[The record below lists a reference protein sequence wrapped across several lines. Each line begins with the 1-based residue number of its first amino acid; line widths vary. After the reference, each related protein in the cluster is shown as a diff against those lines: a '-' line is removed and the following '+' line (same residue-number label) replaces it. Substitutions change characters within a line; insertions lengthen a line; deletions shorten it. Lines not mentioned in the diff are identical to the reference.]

1 MTHAETDPDL
11 AFTPVERAFI
21 RDELDQVFSTLPT
34 VAEGIW
40 LRTLM
45 GGPRAGQPRVP
56 SRAQGLLARGLLR
69 LDEGGRRPRLYSTG
83 KGLAAL
89 RAMMGPSAWL
99 RRSALHTSA
108 SSSALILRRSRRN
121 SASQSVWSHCVTAG
135 HLDR

>member
-56 SRAQGLLARGLLR
+56 SRAQGLLEMFGAVATNPLVDIIPVNRWKFGKRYQHAR
-69 LDEGGRRPRLYSTG
+69 D
-83 KGLAAL
+83 
-89 RAMMGPSAWL
+89 
-99 RRSALHTSA
+99 RSKPGVDD
-108 SSSALILRRSRRN
+108 SRRIRLR
-121 SASQSVWSHCVTAG
+121 H
-135 HLDR
+135 RE